1 VRLDR
6 QALEVNPNDATTLAR
21 MALREAKLGDHAA
34 AETDITRAQ
43 SLNATD
49 AEVLYYSAGV
59 RALAGDSE
67 RALASLEQAL
77 KNGYSAAVA
86 AKDFDLSSIR
96 TMPRFRELVGAR

>member
-1 VRLDR
+1 MLLIQILPDGTAGEIEIVQSSGYERLDR
-6 QALEVNPNDATTLAR
+6 
-21 MALREAKLGDHAA
+21 AA
-34 AETDITRAQ
+34 AEADITRAL